1 MRIGFF
7 LILFLLVKVSFG
19 QAPLPKTYFTNPVN
33 IPISLSGS
41 FGELRSNHFHSGL
54 DIRTQGKI
62 GIEVHAAA
70 SGYISRLKAGVFGYG
85 NVLYIQHPNGYTTVY
100 GHMEEFSPK
109 IRKYLRE
116 NQYRLE
122 KNTLELFPEKN
133 ELPVEQGE
141 LIGLSGE
148 SGGAGGP
155 HLHFE
160 IRDGAQRP
168 MNPFLFGMEVK
179 DTKPPV
185 VKALQVYP
193 QNENSH
199 VALSASQQE
208 LHFTKNK
215 DGSYQTKTIEAYG
228 ELGFGIEAL
237 DYMDG
242 SNNTHGIYHIQT
254 CLNGEP
260 QMDITFDDFSFANTR
275 YINRYIDYA
284 HFKDKKSKVQKLFLE
299 ANNNIDMQINVLH
312 ENGLIDIKD
321 SLDYKFEIYLKDFA
335 GNLTH
340 IKIPIRGVK
349 AAVEDLKPKPDKTT
363 EFFAQADKPNVFEL
377 EHHDIFIPKD
387 ALYEN
392 TYLKLSESAGSVDVH
407 EFTTPLHKNIT
418 IGFKADKYT
427 KEDFDKLYVARRYP
441 WGTKYYSQTYKEDN
455 RITTRTRT
463 FGTYGLEMDTI
474 PPTIQTLNFRD
485 KKWVS
490 DLKYLK
496 LKIKDEESGIADY
509 YGTING
515 KFIVLEY
522 DYKSGIVRYDFR
534 DKISDQTENNLKVIV
549 VDNVGNSTTFEATFF
564 RKE

>member
-7 LILFLLVKVSFG
+7 LILFFLVKISFG
-19 QAPLPKTYFTNPVN
+19 QAPLPETYFINPVN

-41 FGELRSNHFHSGL
+41 FGELRNNHFHSGL
-54 DIRTQGKI
+54 DIRTQGRI
-62 GIEVHAAA
+62 GIPVHAAA
-70 SGYISRLKAGVFGYG
+70 SGYISRMKVGVFGYG

-122 KNTLELFPEKN
+122 KNTIELFPGKGEI
-133 ELPVEQGE
+133 PIEQGE

-148 SGGAGGP
+148 SGSAGGP

-160 IRDGAQRP
+160 IRDGSQRP
-168 MNPFLFGMEVK
+168 MNPFLFGMQVE

-199 VALSASQQE
+199 VALSARQQE

-215 DGSYQTKTIEAYG
+215 EGSYQTKTIEAYG
-228 ELGFGIEAL
+228 KLGFGVDAI
-237 DYMDG
+237 DYMNG

-260 QMDITFDDFSFANTR
+260 QMEITFDNFSFANTR

-284 HFKDKKSKVQKLFLE
+284 HFKDKKSRVQKLFLE
-299 ANNNIDMQINVLH
+299 ENNKVDMQINMINEH
-312 ENGLIDIKD
+312 GLIDIKD

-340 IKIPIRGVK
+340 IKIPIKGVK
-349 AAVEDLKPKPDKTT
+349 ATAEEIVPKPDETT
-363 EFFAQADKPNVFEL
+363 DFFAQANKPNVFEL
-377 EHHDIFIPKD
+377 EHHDIYIPKD

-392 TYLKLSESAGSVDVH
+392 TYLKLDETAGSVDVH
-407 EFTTPLHKNIT
+407 KFTTPLHKNIT

-441 WGTKYYSQTYKEDN
+441 WGTKYYSPTYKEEN

-474 PPTIQTLNFRD
+474 APTITPVNFRD

-522 DYKSGIVRYDFR
+522 DYKSDIIRYDFR
-534 DKISDQTENNLKVIV
+534 DKVSDQTENNLKVIV
-549 VDNVGNSTTFEATFF
+549 VDNVGNSATFEATFF